1 MKLTCGILLSSLALA
16 VGFQTPLQSFRK
28 PTTSLNVAQEI
39 GLPGTAKIS
48 KPWNELGFE
57 FTPTKSNL
65 RITYKDGAWG
75 EMEICEV
82 GYWIC
87 NCETNYGNMSVL
99 LSLSFSLTETS

>member
-1 MKLTCGILLSSLALA
+1 MTMKLTCEILLSSLALA
-16 VGFQTPLQSFRK
+16 VGFQTPFQTFRK
-28 PTTSLNVAQEI
+28 PITTSLNVAQEI

-82 GYWIC
+82 GDPIFLNDEHNHEKYPP
-87 NCETNYGNMSVL
+87 
-99 LSLSFSLTETS
+99 F

>member
-1 MKLTCGILLSSLALA
+1 MKLTCGILLSTLAVA
-16 VGFQTPLQSFRK
+16 VGFQTPFQSSYRK
-28 PTTSLNVAQEI
+28 PTTSSSITTSLHVAQEI
-39 GLPGTAKIS
+39 GVPGTAKIS

-82 GYWIC
+82 RDV
-87 NCETNYGNMSVL
+87 NR
-99 LSLSFSLTETS
+99 